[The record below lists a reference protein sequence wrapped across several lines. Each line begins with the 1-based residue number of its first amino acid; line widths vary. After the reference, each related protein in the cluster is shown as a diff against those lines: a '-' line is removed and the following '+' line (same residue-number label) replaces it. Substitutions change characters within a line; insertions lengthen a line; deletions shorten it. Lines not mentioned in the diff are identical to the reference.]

1 MAHEENPVKLAMEG
15 QLPYYDEADVRRPYD
30 KPIFL
35 ATTSAVATTTALAET
50 IAYVARRPCRL
61 RSAGYVGD
69 TAATADNTSFATFNI
84 FKRTVTTP
92 GTAVTML
99 TAPTQTTASSG
110 TGNIVAYTAKD
121 LSSFKTSTVADS
133 ELETGD
139 VVTMSVTK
147 TAGGVALGTGR
158 LYADLEEDGGS

>member
-30 KPIFL
+30 KPFQL

-69 TAATADNTSFATFNI
+69 TTAAPDNTSFATFNI

-99 TAPTQTTASSG
+99 TAPTKTTASSG
-110 TGNIVAYTAKD
+110 TGTITAYTAYD
-121 LSSFKTSTVADS
+121 LSSFKTSTIANA

-139 VVTMSVTK
+139 LVTMSVTK
-147 TAGGVALGTGR
+147 TAGGVALGTGVF
-158 LYADLEEDGGS
+158 YGDLEEDGGS

>member
-15 QLPYYDEADVRRPYD
+15 QLPYYDAADVRRPYD
-30 KPIFL
+30 KPTQL
-35 ATTSAVATTTALAET
+35 ATTSAVATTVALAET
-50 IAYVARRPCRL
+50 IALVARRPCRL

-69 TAATADNTSFATFNI
+69 TAATADNTSYATFNI

-110 TGNIVAYTAKD
+110 TGNITAYVALD
-121 LSSFKTSTVADS
+121 LSSFRTSTIANA

-147 TAGGVALGTGR
+147 TAGGVALGTGV
-158 LYADLEEDGGS
+158 LYADIEEDGGS